1 VKLKNTEEK
10 TMNEKKE
17 QMYIVRCDRAGVF
30 FGAIKARRGAE
41 ATMVSAHAPAIAE
54 VPAHVEKRDGR

>member
-1 VKLKNTEEK
+1 
-10 TMNEKKE
+10 MNEKKE

-30 FGAIKARRGAE
+30 FGAIKARSGAE